1 MTIRTIFPFAVII
14 ILATA
19 TSCYQTTRI
28 SSVPAQEAIPAASGI
43 YYSLPFT
50 TFVIRVETEQ
60 TLFIPGPYAAYAE
73 KYLGIK
79 DARTDF
85 LENWKITN
93 VQFET
98 AVTSDPS
105 QWYFLKWNT
114 RCPLPALYRQIAE
127 QGMILD
133 SPGKNNITAFH
144 PKASGDIALLQPVF
158 SDVSYTDYFVEKTDT
173 LYKTIFQDSVF
184 VKMPVFRKHVQQKNL
199 EEKASE
205 AAHLIHKLRKRRFKI
220 AAADYNVL
228 PQGEAMKAAFDEL
241 NRTEEMYL
249 SLFTG
254 KTISRKYVK
263 TFLYTPS
270 KDQPLEIVL
279 ARFSSASGWAEE
291 KADDALPLR
300 IVMVPSER
308 NLPGTVSEKEKKKK
322 DGENTIY
329 YRLPLPS
336 EIRLFLG
343 PDLIFQ
349 TGTSVYQMG
358 TLTGAKVHQ
367 NIFCR

>member
-1 MTIRTIFPFAVII
+1 MTKLTLFPYIAIVL
-14 ILATA
+14 LATT
-19 TSCYQTTRI
+19 TSCYQTTRFY
-28 SSVPAQEAIPAASGI
+28 SLPAQEAIPTTSGI

-85 LENWKITN
+85 LENWKIIN
-93 VQFET
+93 VQFESS
-98 AVTSDPS
+98 VISDPS

-114 RCPLPALYRQIAE
+114 RCPLPTIYRQLVQ

-133 SPGKNNITAFH
+133 APGKNNIPAFH
-144 PKASGDIALLQPVF
+144 LPASLDNTLLQPAF

-184 VKMPVFRKHVQQKNL
+184 VKMPVFRKHVQQKTL

-220 AAADYNVL
+220 AAADYDVL

-254 KTISRKYVK
+254 KTISRKHEK
-263 TFLYTPS
+263 IFLYTPS
-270 KDQPLEIVL
+270 KDQPLETIL
-279 ARFSSASGWAEE
+279 ARFSSSSGWAEE
-291 KADDALPLR
+291 KDADALPLR
-300 IVMVPSER
+300 MVLVPIER
-308 NLPGTVSEKEKKKK
+308 NFPETSYEKQKKKK
-322 DGENTIY
+322 NEENTIY
-329 YRLPLPS
+329 YRFPLS
-336 EIRLFLG
+336 SKIHLFLG

-358 TLTGAKVHQ
+358 TLTGIKLHQ
-367 NIFCR
+367 KIFCR